1 MRPKKIEASK
11 SNLDIVVTIGGADP
25 NRRTIDAAKELLE
38 MRSKI
43 GAITFILGS
52 LASNSIELELYSMQT
67 DIEYKILRAPDNF
80 ATHLKDADIIL
91 CNGGTTLLESM
102 HIGKPIVVYPQ
113 SVAEQSHA
121 EYHAENHACVMSQRL
136 CDVIESKN
144 LRAELTHKA
153 WSTVDGQGSRRLCSS
168 IAGVARQ

>member
-1 MRPKKIEASK
+1 MTTPKEWRKLITKGLINNYFEGAKYAIIRDEIKKMRPKKIEAEVK

-136 CDVIESKN
+136 VM
-144 LRAELTHKA
+144 
-153 WSTVDGQGSRRLCSS
+153 
-168 IAGVARQ
+168 